1 MKGIPIPEEIKQ
13 KCVEMANA
21 GHPAIYIYENYYRGK
36 SDMTY
41 DTFSR
46 ALRKWKNRIN
56 GTVSATPKQAIVKE
70 DIPHTRSVEY
80 KADGSATF
88 EGIIALFEGEPI
100 TPEIIMRGHNLD
112 VDHWDVVSYK
122 SNFWQQQAKGGR
134 KLLLY
139 QSKITVKPK
148 HKDEITLEDIDRY
161 FENKDYSKDKLPIEC
176 FDYDPDGEI
185 LDVKLPDLH
194 IGLLS
199 WREETGEDYDLK
211 ISKEHFFMCIND
223 IIRRCQG
230 RRFKKIM
237 FITLGDILHVDN
249 DQGTTTKGTQQQMDG
264 RMAKITECAEDMLID
279 GITLL
284 GQIAPVE
291 YIYTAGNHDRVC
303 GYMLAR
309 SVANVFR
316 NDPNVTCDISP
327 NPIKYRRYG
336 VGLALY
342 HHGDAPKKNI
352 GELPMKFAREEI
364 SKAKF
369 VEVNLG
375 HIHDEEIKTVN
386 GVRVRYFPTI
396 CASSYWEHQ
405 QAYGSA
411 MKAVVC
417 DVRNE
422 KTGLRET
429 WYTAI

>member
-1 MKGIPIPEEIKQ
+1 MRGKPIPEEVKQ

-21 GHPAIYIYENYYRGK
+21 GHPPIYIYENYYRGK
-36 SDMTY
+36 SNMTY
-41 DTFSR
+41 DTFNR
-46 ALRKWKNRIN
+46 ALRKWKQRIN
-56 GTVSATPKQAIVKE
+56 GVETDTPKQSTVNN
-70 DIPHTRSVEY
+70 DIPHTKSVEY

-88 EGIIALFEGEPI
+88 EGIIELMEGEPI
-100 TPEIIMRGHNLD
+100 TPEIIMEAHNLD
-112 VDHWDVVSYK
+112 SSKWETVTYK
-122 SNFWQQQAKGGR
+122 TNFWQQQAKGGV

-148 HKDEITLEDIDRY
+148 TKQEITFEDIDRY
-161 FENKDYSKDKLPIEC
+161 FETKDYSKDKLPIEC
-176 FDYDPDGEI
+176 FDYDPCGEI
-185 LDVKLPDLH
+185 LDIKLPDIH

-199 WREETGEDYDLK
+199 WHEETGEDYDLK
-211 ISKEHFFMCIND
+211 ISKERFFMCIND

-230 RRFKKIM
+230 RKFKKIM
-237 FITLGDILHVDN
+237 FVTLGDILHVDN

-264 RMAKITECAEDMLID
+264 RMAKITECAESMLID

-309 SVANVFR
+309 SISNVFR

-327 NPIKYRRYG
+327 NPIKHRRYG

-352 GELPMKFAREEI
+352 GEIPMKFARSEI

-369 VEVNLG
+369 IEVNLG
-375 HIHDEEIKTVN
+375 HIHDEEVKSVN

-417 DVRNE
+417 DIRNE
-422 KTGLRET
+422 YTGLRET